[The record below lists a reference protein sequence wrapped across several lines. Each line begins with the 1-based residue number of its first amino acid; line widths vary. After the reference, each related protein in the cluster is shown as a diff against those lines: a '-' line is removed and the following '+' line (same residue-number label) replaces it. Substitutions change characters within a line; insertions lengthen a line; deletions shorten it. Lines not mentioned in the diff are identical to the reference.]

1 MNAIE
6 KYNNLENIKKLVL
19 SNKHLMVDDIVEVL
33 NISYPTARRYIQEL
47 IKNDKDF
54 CKIRNGISIVNYHN
68 QYERYFEEKLSIHF
82 EEKKAIAK
90 KCASLISDNDSI
102 LIDSGTSCY
111 FLSKELYQ
119 ENLKVVTTDLK
130 ISMELSNKKNIS
142 LYNIG
147 GEIRKGYYSIG
158 GLIAS
163 ENIKKFNVNI
173 SIMSADS
180 IDMDIGITNADMFEV
195 PIKQEI
201 RRCSNKLILIAD
213 SSKFD
218 KKSFYFVMP
227 ISDIDV
233 IITDSNISENNIK
246 LIKENNIKLI
256 IV

>member
-1 MNAIE
+1 M
-6 KYNNLENIKKLVL
+6 
-19 SNKHLMVDDIVEVL
+19 
-33 NISYPTARRYIQEL
+33 
-47 IKNDKDF
+47 
-54 CKIRNGISIVNYHN
+54 
-68 QYERYFEEKLSIHF
+68 
-82 EEKKAIAK
+82 
-90 KCASLISDNDSI
+90 
-102 LIDSGTSCY
+102 
-111 FLSKELYQ
+111 
-119 ENLKVVTTDLK
+119 
-130 ISMELSNKKNIS
+130 
-142 LYNIG
+142 
-147 GEIRKGYYSIG
+147 
-158 GLIAS
+158 

-201 RRCSNKLILIAD
+201 RRCSNKLVLIAD